1 MPPGHD
7 ALNGRCADKK
17 ALADLL
23 NNLNRFYQDTGFI
36 TTRVYLKPQNIR
48 TGSLVLTAQAGLLE
62 DIRYADGQKADT
74 RLNHAYPIS
83 SGDIIHL
90 RALEQ
95 GLDNFNRPP
104 SQSGKAELLPGSDAG
119 GSVLVI
125 KPGYQKPWRI
135 EATYSNHGDD
145 NTGLNKGGISYSH
158 DNLLDLNETISLN
171 YSRNT
176 DDDGNSKRSEGLS
189 FSYSQPY
196 KNWLFNL
203 SRGNYRYKRMLAGAN
218 QSYDIDGFSRNLK
231 LELERLLYRDRQSR
245 IYLTGTLTKKRSENN
260 IEELRIIS
268 QSRKL
273 AIAGLGLRGDY
284 GFANGGH
291 IQWSLSAYRKIN
303 VLGSQDVIPGIAD
316 DSFSYLRGSTTLLW
330 PVAQGDYTYSGEL
343 VAQSSTDELTGS
355 EQFSAGG
362 INSVRGFHQDAIYG
376 NTGLYLRN
384 QISARPKIQGQWQT
398 TPAFFLDIGHIKNP
412 ATIDWSRNQV
422 AGTGISL
429 GIEYGKQLS
438 LELVLARALSRPAEL
453 SENKNQA
460 HFKLKLKL

>member
-1 MPPGHD
+1 MTSKTNTSSPRFSHRPVLHIVLYLSAIARVPAVWSQVPPDPASTERAVQHHQRELRREDGRTRQPSPLPRRQPSLQPESLPDIKVKEGGPCFSITKTDFKDATRGLPVPPGHD

-83 SGDIIHL
+83 SGNIIHL

-158 DNLLDLNETISLN
+158 DNLLDLNETILLN
-171 YSRNT
+171 YSRN
-176 DDDGNSKRSEGLS
+176 
-189 FSYSQPY
+189 Q
-196 KNWLFNL
+196 
-203 SRGNYRYKRMLAGAN
+203 M
-218 QSYDIDGFSRNLK
+218 
-231 LELERLLYRDRQSR
+231 
-245 IYLTGTLTKKRSENN
+245 
-260 IEELRIIS
+260 
-268 QSRKL
+268 
-273 AIAGLGLRGDY
+273 
-284 GFANGGH
+284 
-291 IQWSLSAYRKIN
+291 
-303 VLGSQDVIPGIAD
+303 
-316 DSFSYLRGSTTLLW
+316 
-330 PVAQGDYTYSGEL
+330 
-343 VAQSSTDELTGS
+343 
-355 EQFSAGG
+355 
-362 INSVRGFHQDAIYG
+362 
-376 NTGLYLRN
+376 
-384 QISARPKIQGQWQT
+384 
-398 TPAFFLDIGHIKNP
+398 
-412 ATIDWSRNQV
+412 

-429 GIEYGKQLS
+429 GIGYGKQLS